1 MRAHVCLSF
10 KLSIIGM
17 RTAEEERA
25 PVSKADPEGVFC
37 KGLRIDLLSSS
48 RFPGEDGPV
57 FG

>member
-1 MRAHVCLSF
+1 
-10 KLSIIGM
+10 M
-17 RTAEEERA
+17 RTAEEEKA

-37 KGLRIDLLSSS
+37 KGRRTDFLNSS